1 MSNED
6 AQEQIIPIYADD
18 TEIGIQ
24 LEYDYVSSKFGSYGE
39 GWTLVKQ
46 RVKGV
51 EQSDGSELMLDTL
64 FVSLADGSE
73 RTISFDITS
82 FYGK

>member
-1 MSNED
+1 MSND
-6 AQEQIIPIYADD
+6 DVQEQIIPIYADD

-24 LEYDYVSSKFGSYGE
+24 LEYDYVSSKFGAYGE

-51 EQSDGSELMLDTL
+51 EQSDGSELMLDTIFIRL
-64 FVSLADGSE
+64 SDGSE
-73 RTISFDITS
+73 RAINFDITS

>member
-1 MSNED
+1 MSND
-6 AQEQIIPIYADD
+6 DVQEQIIPIYADD

-24 LEYDYVSSKFGSYGE
+24 LEYDYVSSKFGAYGE
-39 GWTLVKQ
+39 GWILVKQ

-51 EQSDGSELMLDTL
+51 EQSDGSELMLDTFFIRL
-64 FVSLADGSE
+64 SDGSE
-73 RTISFDITS
+73 RAINFDITS